1 MKSDSLKSH
10 LREFIEFCFHRD
22 LWRRKQAL
30 FKLVMRDLKNPDLPW
45 DMEHLRHP
53 SNNYW
58 IYLYT
63 DAVCVRSNSIVGKK
77 DVEIH
82 FGKRLSRKIKKYV
95 KLRREQEALFAM
107 LALAEKAN
115 NDYIKNNL

>member
-1 MKSDSLKSH
+1 MNFDKSKSH

-45 DMEHLRHP
+45 DMGMLQHP
-53 SNNYW
+53 SKNYSLD
-58 IYLYT
+58 IYT
-63 DAVCVRSNSIVGKK
+63 VGVSIRARPTESSKSF
-77 DVEIH
+77 EIF
-82 FGKRLSRKIKKYV
+82 FGRRLSQKIKKYV
-95 KLRREQEALFAM
+95 KYRSEQEHLFAIQ
-107 LALAEKAN
+107 ALAEKAN